1 MKYVPHQIT
10 GAVKL
15 PPNLFSKLQKTRML
29 HSWNQKNHNSTV
41 MWGLKYVHKVL
52 TAPNGHKF
60 TICQVIMT
68 TKCAYNYLTPLFL
81 GVDVTPAGEV
91 VVISSQSMKVEA
103 ESMLAHLGLYL
114 AEIFGSVVWEA
125 FTFEY
130 KIRMEGF
137 QYCPNK
143 RCAVEI
149 DNSSIESDDSI
160 SREFFKA
167 GFTDDMLVLPAE
179 VELDLP
185 QQFTLHLCPDI
196 NGILGD
202 ENGDS
207 ATFNSNVSDA
217 TLATSKT
224 APCTPINYLLPVSTT
239 PIPPSVLSED
249 ETPTFVMDDS
259 TNKSDDEASVPP
271 PTKTPKTSAE
281 DTPNNRLEESAE
293 N

>member
-1 MKYVPHQIT
+1 
-10 GAVKL
+10 
-15 PPNLFSKLQKTRML
+15 
-29 HSWNQKNHNSTV
+29 
-41 MWGLKYVHKVL
+41 
-52 TAPNGHKF
+52 
-60 TICQVIMT
+60 MT

-81 GVDVTPAGEV
+81 GVDVTPGGEV

-114 AEIFGSVVWEA
+114 AEIFGSVVWDA

-130 KIRMEGF
+130 KLPMDGY

-167 GFTDDMLVLPAE
+167 GFINDMLVLPAE

-196 NGILGD
+196 DGILGD
-202 ENGDS
+202 ENRDS
-207 ATFNSNVSDA
+207 ATFNSNVSAA

-224 APCTPINYLLPVSTT
+224 APCTPINYLLPVSTL
-239 PIPPSVLSED
+239 PPSPSVSAEN
-249 ETPTFVMDDS
+249 ETPTIVMNDP
-259 TNKSDDEASVPP
+259 TNKSDEDDSLPP
-271 PTKTPKTSAE
+271 PTKTQKTSAE
-281 DTPNNRLEESAE
+281 DTPNNRLEESSK